1 MKRKFSGALCLL
13 LIFCLMCSVTAYAA
27 DETEIQTIITY
38 TTAEEPE
45 QEEPPAETEPPAVD
59 SGDYDEP
66 VNIPVYEIAIPS
78 EMSLNNGTTI
88 PIYLITNN
96 LTDEQTLNVYID
108 ADRTLADDGYLHLQ
122 GTNTDDVAK
131 VVVGY
136 YNSAGKPTHINNSGI
151 WQVGIFESGNI
162 RPVRYGTIYFNVVN
176 DSELAADTYTGTV
189 YFVLDVSNS

>member
-1 MKRKFSGALCLL
+1 MKRKISGALCLL

-38 TTAEEPE
+38 TKTEEPK
-45 QEEPPAETEPPAVD
+45 QEEQPTETETPTVD
-59 SGDYDEP
+59 NEDE
-66 VNIPVYEIAIPS
+66 NEQTNLPVYEIAIPS

-96 LTDEQTLNVYID
+96 LTDGQTLNVYID
-108 ADRTLADDGYLHLQ
+108 ADRTIESDGYLHLQ

-151 WQVGIFESGNI
+151 WQVGVFESGNI

-176 DSELAADTYTGTV
+176 ESELAADTYTGTV

>member
-1 MKRKFSGALCLL
+1 MKRKITGVLSLL

-27 DETEIQTIITY
+27 DEGEIQTIITY
-38 TTAEEPE
+38 TKAEEPK

-66 VNIPVYEIAIPS
+66 VNTPVYEIAIPS
-78 EMSLNNGTTI
+78 ELSLNNSTVI

-96 LTDEQTLNVYID
+96 LTDEQTLRVNID

-136 YNSAGKPTHINNSGI
+136 YNSVGNPEHINNSGI
-151 WQVGIFESGNI
+151 WEIGVFESGNI
-162 RPVRYGTIYFNVVN
+162 RPVRYGTIFFDVVN

-189 YFVLDVSNS
+189 YFVLHVSDN